1 MPSPSRFFV
10 LATEF
15 FYGDHFTIKSHQKAI
30 FLKKRAWSAAG
41 AWLLEITKKFK
52 RAGSQAKVVRKVDNT
67 INRIDHY
74 PVLVCNLP
82 KLAFK
87 KSIRNAIFAAL
98 EGDEDYTEAP
108 NLLFK
113 INLYFP

>member
-1 MPSPSRFFV
+1 M
-10 LATEF
+10 
-15 FYGDHFTIKSHQKAI
+15 
-30 FLKKRAWSAAG
+30 KKEAWSAVG

-52 RAGSQAKVVRKVDNT
+52 RAGSQARVVRKEDNT

-87 KSIRNAIFAAL
+87 KSIRKALFAAL
-98 EGDEDYTEAP
+98 GGEADYIEAP

-113 INLYFP
+113 INLYFS